1 MRRFFRPPQVL
12 LLAII
17 VALLLVSGCSEQQPK
32 APLGSNPE
40 ASEGATSLGKRIT
53 GPGSTTGTSS
63 TLVERYNI
71 LNLALMQAEDLAV
84 SQLVKASTGGTLY
97 FGEFKFY
104 VPPGALANDTIIG
117 ITMTSDKYIKMDF
130 SPNGT
135 QFDPP
140 ATMTVTYATA
150 NLSKISPSKLSIS
163 WFDTATNQWI
173 NLGGT
178 VNISTMTVSVPVMH
192 FTEYSL
198 STR

>member
-1 MRRFFRPPQVL
+1 MRRFFRKTQML
-12 LLAII
+12 LLASV
-17 VALLLVSGCSEQQPK
+17 VALLLVSGCSEQHPR

-40 ASEGATSLGKRIT
+40 ASEGATSLGKKVT

-63 TLVERYNI
+63 TLVERNTI
-71 LNLALMQAEDLAV
+71 LNLALMQVEDLAV

-104 VPPGALANDTIIG
+104 VPPGSLVKDTVIG

-135 QFDPP
+135 QFNPP

-150 NLSKISPSKLSIS
+150 NLSKTLPSKLSIS

-178 VNISTMTVSVPVMH
+178 VDQSKLTVSVPVSH

>member
-1 MRRFFRPPQVL
+1 MRRFFRKTQIL
-12 LLAII
+12 LLASV
-17 VALLLVSGCSEQQPK
+17 VALLLVSGCSEQNPR

-40 ASEGATSLGKRIT
+40 PAKGTAGLNKTTT
-53 GPGSTTGTSS
+53 GPVTSTTSG
-63 TLVERYNI
+63 TLVERYSI
-71 LNLALMQAEDLAV
+71 LDQSLMLVEDLSTA
-84 SQLVKASTGGTLY
+84 QLVKASTGGTVY

-104 VPPGALANDTIIG
+104 IPPGALAKDTVIG

-135 QFDPP
+135 QFNPP
-140 ATMTVTYATA
+140 ATMTVSYATA

-163 WFDTATNQWI
+163 WFDTATNKWI
-173 NLGGT
+173 NIGGT
-178 VNISTMTVSVPVMH
+178 VNQSKLTVSVPVSH